1 MGDGRPHGNMVT
13 TQTQK
18 YSFACVSSWNL
29 PSYLLGP
36 FAGRGRADQRVA
48 PTGSGEDGATAT
60 SPERCKYECAV
71 MRDVRCV
78 PVCVHMGVRCTVSV
92 QCVCERLALNM
103 CGWVAS
109 FGSSAV
115 VLGGA
120 GLSTRCVVSRAP
132 LVVHDHQPCLLAPL
146 LCLCPGKS
154 NKEVSRK

>member
-1 MGDGRPHGNMVT
+1 MVT

-78 PVCVHMGVRCTVSV
+78 PVCVHMGVRCTVNV
-92 QCVCERLALNM
+92 QCVC
-103 CGWVAS
+103 V
-109 FGSSAV
+109 
-115 VLGGA
+115 
-120 GLSTRCVVSRAP
+120 RAP
-132 LVVHDHQPCLLAPL
+132 GAQHVRLGRKLQLFSS
-146 LCLCPGKS
+146 CPGRS
-154 NKEVSRK
+154 WAQHPVCGQ